1 MNHTF
6 GDDPVVVEVRA
17 ALDALR
23 RGDGIEETARLDL
36 KEEHGR
42 RDKTGAIG
50 PSNPRN
56 EAAAKELAAAAACMA
71 NSHGGGALLCG
82 VTDTS
87 QIVGTELD
95 IDWLRYRI
103 HELTERRLTVDVVE
117 EWIGPQRV
125 LVVRSPQAIEPI
137 RCGGRI
143 TWRVGTNCVD
153 VDPTSWH
160 ARRMSAINYDWSGE
174 ESTVPATD
182 ASAAALDQARQ
193 FLREAGE
200 PHALELAAATNAELL
215 RRLNAVTGE
224 GMLTNAGVLA
234 FVGRGEP
241 SLDYIRRNVAGGEHT
256 TRVRRPKRSLL
267 QELAEVF
274 QALEGN
280 NAVLQVQR
288 DGLVIGQLREIPPLA
303 AREAIVNGVA
313 HREWGQSEAT
323 VIEHVGRTLRVT
335 SPGGFVSGVN
345 ERNILTHPSKS
356 RNRSLT
362 ELLAALRVAER
373 EGQGVDRMMREM
385 ISVGHAPPDIREITG
400 PYVRTALVGDNV
412 DLAWMAWLADI
423 LPAERRQD
431 LHCLLILR
439 RLTITG
445 WVDVVSAAELIQLTV
460 EEARG
465 AIGVLAGL
473 EYSGVALIEQVG
485 GTPAGS
491 EDVWKLSS
499 TARSALDTLDK
510 GRGRRR
516 SWPDR
521 AEVALSYAAARG
533 RISSTELASLVG
545 AHSSNVGSVL
555 KALEDEGH
563 LAPSRQNR
571 RGQGFFYRYVGGTD
585 EQL

>member
-6 GDDPVVVEVRA
+6 GDDPVVVEVKA

-23 RGDGIEETARLDL
+23 RGGSVHESARLDL

-56 EAAAKELAAAAACMA
+56 EAAAKDLAAAAACMA
-71 NSHGGGALLCG
+71 NSQGGGALLCG
-82 VTDTS
+82 VTDNS
-87 QIVGTELD
+87 QVVGTELD
-95 IDWLRYRI
+95 IDWLRHRI
-103 HELTERRLTVDVVE
+103 YELTERRLTVDVGE
-117 EWIGPQRV
+117 EWVNAERL

-137 RCGGRI
+137 RCGGRT

-153 VDPTSWH
+153 VDPTAWH

-182 ASAAALDQARQ
+182 ARAGALDQARQ
-193 FLREAGE
+193 FLRESGE
-200 PHALELAAATNAELL
+200 PRALELAAAVDAELL
-215 RRLNAVTGE
+215 RRLNVVTGE
-224 GMLTNAGVLA
+224 GMLTNAGVIA

-241 SLDYIRRNVAGGEHT
+241 SVDYIRRQVAGGERT
-256 TRVRRPKRSLL
+256 TRVRRVERALL
-267 QELAEVF
+267 QELAETF

-280 NAVLQVQR
+280 NAVLQLQR

-313 HREWGQSEAT
+313 HREWGQADAT
-323 VIEHVGRTLRVT
+323 VVEHVGRTLRVT

-356 RNRSLT
+356 RNRSLV

-373 EGQGVDRMMREM
+373 EGQGVDRMTREM

-400 PYVRTALVGDNV
+400 PYVRAALVGDNV
-412 DLAWMAWLADI
+412 DIAWMAWLAEV
-423 LPAERRQD
+423 LPPERRQD

-445 WVDVVSAAELIQLTV
+445 WVDVGAAAELIQLTV

-465 AIGVLAGL
+465 AIGMLASL
-473 EYSGVALIEQVG
+473 RFSGASLIEQVA

-491 EDVWKLSS
+491 EEVWKLSS
-499 TARSALDTLDK
+499 AARSGLDVLDK
-510 GRGRRR
+510 NQSGVR

-521 AEVALSYAAARG
+521 SKVALSYATARG

-545 AHSSNVGSVL
+545 AHASNVGSVL

-563 LAPSRQNR
+563 LIPSRPNR
-571 RGQGFFYRYVGGTD
+571 RGQGFFYRRVSGD
-585 EQL
+585 S